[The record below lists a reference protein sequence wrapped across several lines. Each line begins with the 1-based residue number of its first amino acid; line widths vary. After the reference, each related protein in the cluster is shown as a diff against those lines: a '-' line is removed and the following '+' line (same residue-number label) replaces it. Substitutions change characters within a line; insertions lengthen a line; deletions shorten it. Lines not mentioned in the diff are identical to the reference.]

1 MAIDQSIPKTQ
12 HFPIAICDLKIRQIR
27 SLVAVLM
34 AARPIS
40 EGGYGLGRSAGY
52 GGRSPTLVMLIKQ

>member
-1 MAIDQSIPKTQ
+1 MAIFNSFLYVYQRV
-12 HFPIAICDLKIRQIR
+12 AICDLKIRQIR

-40 EGGYGLGRSAGY
+40 EGGYGLGRSAG
-52 GGRSPTLVMLIKQ
+52 RMW